1 MYFNP
6 YVIPYIIAWVILL
19 MLAGQ
24 AWQYRNNRAAVPFVA
39 LALTC
44 AFYAFFYAL
53 ELSSAEINII
63 MFWIKIE
70 YIFILL
76 IPPLLI
82 HFTITYTGWKVGFKK
97 TIFITMLAFSLLIYV
112 LMLTNQYHGLIYSR
126 IGLDMN
132 GPFPMISFEKGIFYW
147 INTIYISTAVLAGN
161 VLFLIML
168 INANRVYRG
177 TIALMV
183 LGSFLPWSGYIY
195 YQVQL
200 LPWNLDTTPLFI
212 SASALLFFFGMFR
225 YRLFDLT
232 PVARTRLFEDL
243 PDGVLIIDNNLNITD
258 LNNAAAVL
266 FKGDNQMVGRPAAEI
281 LKEWPGMLKMIGSA
295 SDRVDFELSME
306 NGDEKKWFRIDI
318 IPLKEKHRSV
328 YGQMVIISDIS
339 IRKITEEKLQ
349 LLATTDELTGLWNR
363 RYFIKCLGDEL
374 KRMKRHNH
382 PFSLL
387 MVDIDYFKTVNDI
400 FGHNTGDL
408 SLQYLSGLMRNR
420 LREVDLV
427 ARLGGEEFGIILPDT
442 DLDSAQAVAENLRK
456 IIAETPFF
464 HDGDTINLTV
474 SIGVTECKPDTA
486 SVEELLKLADKA
498 LYSAKNEGR
507 NRIVLI

>member
-1 MYFNP
+1 
-6 YVIPYIIAWVILL
+6 
-19 MLAGQ
+19 
-24 AWQYRNNRAAVPFVA
+24 
-39 LALTC
+39 
-44 AFYAFFYAL
+44 
-53 ELSSAEINII
+53 
-63 MFWIKIE
+63 
-70 YIFILL
+70 
-76 IPPLLI
+76 
-82 HFTITYTGWKVGFKK
+82 
-97 TIFITMLAFSLLIYV
+97 
-112 LMLTNQYHGLIYSR
+112 
-126 IGLDMN
+126 
-132 GPFPMISFEKGIFYW
+132 
-147 INTIYISTAVLAGN
+147 
-161 VLFLIML
+161 
-168 INANRVYRG
+168 
-177 TIALMV
+177 
-183 LGSFLPWSGYIY
+183 
-195 YQVQL
+195 
-200 LPWNLDTTPLFI
+200 
-212 SASALLFFFGMFR
+212 MFR